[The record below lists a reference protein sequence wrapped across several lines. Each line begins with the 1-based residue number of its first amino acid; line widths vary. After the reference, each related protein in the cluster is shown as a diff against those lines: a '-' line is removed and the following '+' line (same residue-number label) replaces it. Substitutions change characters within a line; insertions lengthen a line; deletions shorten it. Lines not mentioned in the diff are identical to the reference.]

1 MRKHKGDDFCLVIE
15 CRATL
20 HRKVRSRP
28 RRIAFRVTSAIEPST
43 AAIKDTIESKIEKGE
58 CLVGEPVCEQ
68 KMKRLVIEN
77 GEVTAS
83 EVAVASNARP
93 AVQTSIRANT

>member
-1 MRKHKGDDFCLVIE
+1 MRKHNWDDFCLVIE
-15 CRATL
+15 CRATPR
-20 HRKVRSRP
+20 RKVRSRP
-28 RRIAFRVTSAIEPST
+28 RCIAFGVTSAIEPST
-43 AAIKDTIESKIEKGE
+43 AAIKDTIELKFEKGE
-58 CLVGEPVCEQ
+58 YLVGEHVSEQ

>member
-1 MRKHKGDDFCLVIE
+1 M
-15 CRATL
+15 
-20 HRKVRSRP
+20 RSRQ
-28 RRIAFRVTSAIEPST
+28 RRVAFGVTSAIEPST

-58 CLVGEPVCEQ
+58 YLVGEPVCEQ

-77 GEVTAS
+77 REVTAS

-93 AVQTSIRANT
+93 TVQTSIRANT